1 MLWLNVLAPMCLIP
15 LLEGLLLSGVTTA
28 QLHIGLKHIPHHSC
42 TVHCLQY
49 AICMA
54 EPSVEQRQG
63 SQHTRNTRSM
73 NSSTPLA
80 SHPNLTSLYGCEFY
94 HMTSAETHEPE
105 YQRRTKKAKSSGRQ
119 HGIANCTM
127 AEPKCGMFQFRSD
140 AEHWL

>member
-28 QLHIGLKHIPHHSC
+28 QLHIGLKHIPHHSL
-42 TVHCLQY
+42 HGALL
-49 AICMA
+49 AICNMHGRARRGA
-54 EPSVEQRQG
+54 ETMLPTYTN
-63 SQHTRNTRSM
+63 HTLHELINTVGHS
-73 NSSTPLA
+73 
-80 SHPNLTSLYGCEFY
+80 PNLTSLYGCEFY

-105 YQRRTKKAKSSGRQ
+105 YHRGTKKAKSSERQ
-119 HGIANCTM
+119 HGITNCTM